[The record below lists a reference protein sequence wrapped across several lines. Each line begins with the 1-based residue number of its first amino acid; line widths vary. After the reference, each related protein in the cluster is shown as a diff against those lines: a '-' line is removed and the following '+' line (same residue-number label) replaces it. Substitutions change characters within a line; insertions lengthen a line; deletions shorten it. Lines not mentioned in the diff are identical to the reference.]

1 MFFIIKSKSKFIEFT
16 KILNI
21 VSIFLVLYSVFNIT
35 YYEYNFRKSSIKQDL
50 NGDPDTLITYKEIKK
65 EDFPDIYYI
74 IFDRY
79 GSTKM
84 LKQYFIFDN
93 SKFDNYLKK
102 KGFYIAADSMAN
114 YPYTY
119 LSLASSLN
127 CQYMNFLNKT
137 TGKSIDKTI
146 VYDYIKNSKVVNF
159 LKSKDYKYYHLGSW
173 WEPTRTNRYADMN
186 FISKKFKVFNIYLD
200 EFTSMVFQTTLF
212 SRIIE
217 LFSGKNFSEVNILRG
232 SQGILN
238 KFKYLKKMPELPG
251 PKFVFSH
258 FLVTHSPYHFD
269 KNGGV
274 IPKKISKSKIS
285 QGQEK
290 ELYLESILFTNNKIK
305 EFVNEII
312 TKSKKTPV
320 IIIQADEGP
329 KSRALKPKENWKNN
343 LDLRRNID
351 IMIMRS
357 SIINAILIPEKY
369 KKYLYPKIS
378 PVNTFRVIFNCFFGT
393 KLKILKDRTYISK
406 NPKNLYSFIDISEK
420 LRGRRKI
427 KVKNL

>member
-1 MFFIIKSKSKFIEFT
+1 MLFISILSYGHIAEFIIKSTTNIIFFSIYLVLILIAMFFIIKSKSKFIEFT

-84 LKQYFIFDN
+84 LKQYFNFDN

-238 KFKYLKKMPELPG
+238 KFKHLKKMPELPG

-258 FLVTHSPYHFD
+258 FMVTHPPYHFD

-285 QGQEK
+285 QIG
-290 ELYLESILFTNNKIK
+290 
-305 EFVNEII
+305 
-312 TKSKKTPV
+312 
-320 IIIQADEGP
+320 
-329 KSRALKPKENWKNN
+329 RASCRE
-343 LDLRRNID
+343 
-351 IMIMRS
+351 
-357 SIINAILIPEKY
+357 
-369 KKYLYPKIS
+369 
-378 PVNTFRVIFNCFFGT
+378 RV
-393 KLKILKDRTYISK
+393 
-406 NPKNLYSFIDISEK
+406 
-420 LRGRRKI
+420 
-427 KVKNL
+427 